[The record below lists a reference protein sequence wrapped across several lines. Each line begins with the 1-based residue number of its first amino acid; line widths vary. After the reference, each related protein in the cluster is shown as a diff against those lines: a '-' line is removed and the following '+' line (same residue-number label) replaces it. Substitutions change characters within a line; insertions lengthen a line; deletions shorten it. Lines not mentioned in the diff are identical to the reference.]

1 MIIEKQKVLDNGF
14 VRYIDH
20 MGSDL
25 TVVNS
30 ARVSFNKESSWEYE
44 SQEDIPCLSDKDKK
58 LVSYLARH
66 GHWTPFAHPQV
77 TLHIKAP
84 FPIRTQF
91 FKHKVGFVE
100 NEISRRYVDSDPEYF
115 YPEWCAR
122 PEKMKQGAGDPV
134 EVDISNKSYLI
145 YSQAIDACDYA
156 YKTLLNIG
164 VAPEQCRMILPLGTY
179 TEWYWTG
186 SLASYAR
193 FFKQRSSEHAQQE
206 IREYANAI
214 GKIIS
219 ELFPVSWGALNCQSI
234 SEIE

>member
-100 NEISRRYVDSDPEYF
+100 NDISRRYVDSDPEYF
-115 YPEWCAR
+115 YP
-122 PEKMKQGAGDPV
+122 
-134 EVDISNKSYLI
+134 
-145 YSQAIDACDYA
+145 
-156 YKTLLNIG
+156 
-164 VAPEQCRMILPLGTY
+164 
-179 TEWYWTG
+179 
-186 SLASYAR
+186 
-193 FFKQRSSEHAQQE
+193 
-206 IREYANAI
+206 
-214 GKIIS
+214 
-219 ELFPVSWGALNCQSI
+219 
-234 SEIE
+234 